1 MLDSVRSVV
10 VFVLFFEPS
19 GLPRP
24 RICELQPCHR
34 QMSVLGATRAVENVD
49 KLLTVYITKCNGQRF
64 RLYIREGILCGV
76 GGNLCKR

>member
-1 MLDSVRSVV
+1 LR
-10 VFVLFFEPS
+10 VLMGKCYALLS
-19 GLPRP
+19 
-24 RICELQPCHR
+24 
-34 QMSVLGATRAVENVD
+34 VD